1 MSYILPNQSEK
12 GPENKEK
19 GYKDGTVTCLI
30 TWVTNF
36 QFARYSSQYLLA
48 VTGNYTQNR
57 KCKYST
63 NQCTFCGFITLSYSS
78 GTVLVKWMELFA

>member
-1 MSYILPNQSEK
+1 MSYILPNKSEK

-19 GYKDGTVTCLI
+19 GYKYGRVTCSI

-48 VTGNYTQNR
+48 VTGNYTQIGSAN
-57 KCKYST
+57 T
-63 NQCTFCGFITLSYSS
+63 VQSS
-78 GTVLVKWMELFA
+78 AHFVVSLHCPILQELC